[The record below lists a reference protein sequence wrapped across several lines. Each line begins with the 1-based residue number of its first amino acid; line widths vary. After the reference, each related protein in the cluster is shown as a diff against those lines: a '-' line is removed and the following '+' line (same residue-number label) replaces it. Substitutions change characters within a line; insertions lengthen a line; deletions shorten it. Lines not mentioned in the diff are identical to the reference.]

1 MFKNAGK
8 LEERDKVGGDFTPFK
23 KGEYILTVQD
33 TELGDTDEMVWV
45 GRVAQPTGNKIPQ
58 LTLKFSVSKA
68 DGSDV
73 IDENGAVVPNAKYRF
88 WVNEGNLGWNKKTNA
103 AKNGRLIIS

>member
-58 LTLKFSVSKA
+58 LTLKSSGDEVLAPYLSGGRVS
-68 DGSDV
+68 
-73 IDENGAVVPNAKYRF
+73 NA
-88 WVNEGNLGWNKKTNA
+88 
-103 AKNGRLIIS
+103 